1 MHLDRAFEFDG
12 SVNMSDVTML
22 QDLIYAYNSS
32 IGVMV
37 ADVNASFEVLS
48 IVQGEIYIVW
58 EELDNLELFVQQL
71 VANVSA
77 QEQEAA
83 AVGAEFRR
91 IKTMYSLFRTNLTY
105 LDIRAN
111 QLIDELSML
120 SRGVMNMSVQTQ
132 SNNNSVS
139 SLKTDI
145 QEKLAQANI
154 SLELAKQLNFTVTT
168 AYSAVRE
175 ANERIQQLLVCFFF
189 NFRDISNNTN
199 NLHLQVQAQ
208 HGASEANHTLSNII
222 NSLQTLS
229 EIWSILTLSK
239 NTSQDALSLSGFST
253 EHARQ
258 LVLAINT
265 TILPETFVTE
275 IIQNAS
281 DSQEIATGALRIAQN
296 AL

>member
-175 ANERIQQLLVCFFF
+175 ANERIQQLLVCCFF
-189 NFRDISNNTN
+189 
-199 NLHLQVQAQ
+199 
-208 HGASEANHTLSNII
+208 
-222 NSLQTLS
+222 
-229 EIWSILTLSK
+229 
-239 NTSQDALSLSGFST
+239 
-253 EHARQ
+253 
-258 LVLAINT
+258 
-265 TILPETFVTE
+265 
-275 IIQNAS
+275 
-281 DSQEIATGALRIAQN
+281 
-296 AL
+296 